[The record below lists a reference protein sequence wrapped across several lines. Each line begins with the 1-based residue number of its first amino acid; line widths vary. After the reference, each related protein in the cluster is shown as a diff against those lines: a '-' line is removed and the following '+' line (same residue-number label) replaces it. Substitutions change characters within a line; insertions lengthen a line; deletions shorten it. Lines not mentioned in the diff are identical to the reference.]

1 MNFINFNLG
10 RITKIQ
16 FFLIFCYSICWL
28 SISTDFNDL
37 LPFLSSKYQTNESN
51 TFTFFNIVNFLRQLL
66 NILIFP
72 ILIFLF
78 FRNFNM
84 IKIKD
89 NFIFFIFVIYF
100 LFQIPGLILY
110 QNSFLNFVYLISAIN
125 ILLILQLSNDH
136 FYKDRYIIFS
146 FISFLMLVLITTLN
160 YKTFVNFIYTDSRSL
175 YTFFTSSETFFG
187 KNSPRSTGSSRTF
200 LLIFIISLIIFQNFL
215 RKKNAIKNIIF
226 VTIATIILLFQSRT
240 TIVLLIVFI
249 ILNYWY
255 ESPNKIYEKFK
266 YFFIHF
272 VLPIIVLF
280 IILFLKN
287 LPVIQKNLIEN
298 NVNGDV
304 GLILDQ
310 NTIKVIKDD
319 FKRPVDPKSYSSGRF
334 EDWKNLY
341 YKIKDSPLIG
351 YGSQGDRFL
360 INQSASNG
368 IFYALSSSGLFGFFF
383 YIIISLYCLT
393 LIVKKIV
400 FQKKRDTKS
409 YLCSIILL
417 IILLRSVLES
427 SYAVFGV
434 DFIIFSSFL
443 FYLNQLNKKNEN

>member
-215 RKKNAIKNIIF
+215 RKK
-226 VTIATIILLFQSRT
+226 
-240 TIVLLIVFI
+240 
-249 ILNYWY
+249 
-255 ESPNKIYEKFK
+255 E
-266 YFFIHF
+266 
-272 VLPIIVLF
+272 
-280 IILFLKN
+280 
-287 LPVIQKNLIEN
+287 
-298 NVNGDV
+298 
-304 GLILDQ
+304 
-310 NTIKVIKDD
+310 
-319 FKRPVDPKSYSSGRF
+319 
-334 EDWKNLY
+334 
-341 YKIKDSPLIG
+341 
-351 YGSQGDRFL
+351 
-360 INQSASNG
+360 
-368 IFYALSSSGLFGFFF
+368 
-383 YIIISLYCLT
+383 C
-393 LIVKKIV
+393 
-400 FQKKRDTKS
+400 
-409 YLCSIILL
+409 
-417 IILLRSVLES
+417 
-427 SYAVFGV
+427 
-434 DFIIFSSFL
+434 
-443 FYLNQLNKKNEN
+443 NKKHFICNNCDYNFAFSK